1 MTRIFLILIITLSF
15 QSLTKAD
22 VISDFQIERMS
33 IGDSLSD
40 YFTKKEI
47 RVKRKERIK
56 YPNSNKFTAITF
68 DEHPKLK
75 VYDSVQINVKTKDKK
90 YIIYSISG
98 ISYFDNNISKCK
110 EQMKLISNELI
121 EIFSNASNIN
131 QTKKHEYDKSGESL
145 IYQSIFDMDNGAEAR
160 VECYDWSKKMF
171 KKHNLEDQLIV
182 SILSDDFSYF
192 MANEAY
198 K

>member
-98 ISYFDNNISKCK
+98 INYFDNNISKCK

-121 EIFSNASNIN
+121 KIFPNASNIN

-145 IYQSIFDMDNGAEAR
+145 IHQSIFDMDSGAEAR

>member
-22 VISDFQIERMS
+22 VISDFQIEKMS

-98 ISYFDNNISKCK
+98 INYFDNNISKCK
-110 EQMKLISNELI
+110 EQMKLISKELI
-121 EIFSNASNIN
+121 KIFPNASNIN
-131 QTKKHEYDKSGESL
+131 KTKKHEYDKSGKSL
-145 IYQSIFDMDNGAEAR
+145 IHQSIFDMDSGAEAR

>member
-47 RVKRKERIK
+47 RIKRKYRIK

-68 DEHPKLK
+68 DKHPKLK

-121 EIFSNASNIN
+121 KIFPNASNIN

-145 IYQSIFDMDNGAEAR
+145 IHQSIFDMDSGAEAR

>member
-68 DEHPKLK
+68 DDHPKLK
-75 VYDSVQINVKTKDKK
+75 VYDSVQVNVKTKDKK

>member
-1 MTRIFLILIITLSF
+1 MKRLLLILILTLSF
-15 QSLTKAD
+15 QTLTKAD
-22 VISDFQIERMS
+22 DIRGFEIEGMS
-33 IGDSLSD
+33 IGDSLLD

-47 RVKRKERIK
+47 RIKRKYRIK
-56 YPNSNKFTAITF
+56 YPNSKKFTAITF
-68 DEHPKLK
+68 EEDPKLK
-75 VYDSVQINVKTKDKK
+75 VYDSIQANVKTNDKK

-110 EQMKLISNELI
+110 EQMKLISKELI
-121 EIFSNASNIN
+121 KIFPNASNIN
-131 QTKKHEYDKSGESL
+131 QTKKHDYDKSGKSL
-145 IYQSIFDMDNGAEAR
+145 IHQSIFDMDSGAEAR

>member
-98 ISYFDNNISKCK
+98 INYFDNNISKCK

>member
-121 EIFSNASNIN
+121 KIFPNASNIN

-145 IYQSIFDMDNGAEAR
+145 IHQSIFDMDSGAEAR

>member
-1 MTRIFLILIITLSF
+1 MKRLLLILILTLSF
-15 QSLTKAD
+15 QSLSKAD
-22 VISDFQIERMS
+22 DIRDFEIEGIS
-33 IGDSLSD
+33 IGDSLLD

-47 RVKRKERIK
+47 RIKRKYRIK
-56 YPNSNKFTAITF
+56 YPNSKKFTAITF
-68 DEHPKLK
+68 DEDPKLK
-75 VYDSVQINVKTKDKK
+75 VYDSIQANVKTNDKK

>member
-1 MTRIFLILIITLSF
+1 MKKLLAIIFLSLHFITPS
-15 QSLTKAD
+15 QAD
-22 VISDFQIERMS
+22 DIRDFQIEGMS

-40 YFTKKEI
+40 YYTKKEI
-47 RVKRKERIK
+47 RNNRKYRIK

-68 DEHPKLK
+68 EEDPKLK
-75 VYDSVQINVKTKDKK
+75 VYDSIQANVKTNDKK

-98 ISYFDNNISKCK
+98 ISYFDNNIGKCK
-110 EQMKLISNELI
+110 EQMKLISKELI
-121 EIFSNASNIN
+121 KIFPNASNIN
-131 QTKKHEYDKSGESL
+131 KTKKHEYDKSGKSL
-145 IYQSIFDMDNGAEAR
+145 IHQSIFDMDSGAEAR

>member
-68 DEHPKLK
+68 DKHPKLK

>member
-75 VYDSVQINVKTKDKK
+75 VYDSVQVNVKTKDKK

>member
-1 MTRIFLILIITLSF
+1 
-15 QSLTKAD
+15 
-22 VISDFQIERMS
+22 
-33 IGDSLSD
+33 
-40 YFTKKEI
+40 
-47 RVKRKERIK
+47 
-56 YPNSNKFTAITF
+56 
-68 DEHPKLK
+68 
-75 VYDSVQINVKTKDKK
+75 
-90 YIIYSISG
+90 
-98 ISYFDNNISKCK
+98 
-110 EQMKLISNELI
+110 MKLISNELI

>member
-56 YPNSNKFTAITF
+56 YPNSNKFTGITF

-75 VYDSVQINVKTKDKK
+75 VYDSVQVNVKTKDKK

-121 EIFSNASNIN
+121 KIFPNTSNIN

-145 IYQSIFDMDNGAEAR
+145 IHQSIFDMDSGAEAR